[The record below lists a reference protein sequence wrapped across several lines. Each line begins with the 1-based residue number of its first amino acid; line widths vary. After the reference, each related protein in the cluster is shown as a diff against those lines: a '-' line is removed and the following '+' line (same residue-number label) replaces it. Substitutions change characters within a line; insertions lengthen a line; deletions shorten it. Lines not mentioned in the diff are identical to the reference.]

1 MSEKQAF
8 LDSAEAAS
16 AQADE
21 YDVKAGAQT
30 TVRRQVY
37 GQLAQNLRGAAILY
51 RRAAA
56 LLPAEKPK
64 S

>member
-1 MSEKQAF
+1 MSEKQTF
-8 LDSAEAAS
+8 LDAAETAS

-21 YDVKAGAQT
+21 YDLKADAQN

-37 GQLAQNLRGAAILY
+37 GQLAQNRRSAAILY
-51 RRAAA
+51 RRLAS

-64 S
+64 P